1 MKCWNLEGF
10 AFEISPCVDCLD
22 EVDDADCWVEI
33 PMTDIGESS
42 IGDSDLRE
50 SIGDCDLGVEYGE
63 IVVESYVGKVL
74 SSDDSEGGV
83 GVLILDLKDTR
94 SSSIS
99 DLFGESI
106 DVV

>member
-1 MKCWNLEGF
+1 MIGWILEGSVSD
-10 AFEISPCVDCLD
+10 ITSCVDCLD
-22 EVDDADCWVEI
+22 DDDDCWVEVLI
-33 PMTDIGESS
+33 AD
-42 IGDSDLRE
+42 IGDSNVGDLDLRE
-50 SIGDCDLGVEYGE
+50 STSDCDLGVEYGE
-63 IVVESYVGKVL
+63 MVVESYVGKVL

-83 GVLILDLKDTR
+83 GVLTLDLKDAR